1 MRTLTL
7 LLASLGPALP
17 APPPPPH
24 HTGVGVARCRAHCL
38 DSFRAECFGGED
50 SAACSS
56 CWAACG
62 APEVCGDS
70 SCGPGDRGC
79 EAGCG
84 WHRAANTLPR
94 ARAAAS
100 TVWDLASPLR
110 LERGCGEAELSWGK
124 VQRSAN
130 SFRSSTRP
138 QSRPGAAVAVV
149 VAEDGAGRW
158 WEVAQVAARRLQ
170 LGAALPPGL
179 ATLRLVVV
187 GEEGVR
193 LAARL
198 AVEDA
203 VDTECE
209 DAEVFTPEVTG
220 TEEAE
225 AGLVRVS
232 LAWADLGAGG
242 YTLRWGAVQEPV
254 LATLLAPAPAATL
267 TLQPGHVYRVQVE
280 HAATRRVSRPLLLD
294 TRRPAPSAGSSLQLG
309 LGAAASLGLVILA
322 ALGLAMYSRRCS
334 RRAVNQSKKMN
345 VNNNEIVLSMDAN
358 RVPLNLDYHNLL

>member
-7 LLASLGPALP
+7 LLASLGPALA

-193 LAARL
+193 LAASL

-309 LGAAASLGLVILA
+309 LGAASLGLVILA